1 MQSLSII
8 VPSRF
13 GDKQEFFLNRMLKA
27 IEEQLFQPQDMEVI
41 ICIDQGAP
49 RPSISSSLNVHLVES
64 DARSQSGALN
74 TGLRQAKHAFI
85 GFLEDDDCWH
95 SSFLQYAHAIFT
107 QDASIDMISSNQLEI
122 DEHDV
127 VKRVN
132 DFATPSGWIL
142 KRTIVEQVGFFNEDF
157 RWHLDNDYLGRINT
171 LNTKRVHLIEK
182 YAPIEYDVAKQV
194 RPWISNIFDFSNKN
208 VQLCR
213 HGESEPL
220 VRRLVHSQ
228 SGMAQIATNPEYQAI
243 SNREMQKLVDLYG
256 NVPW

>member
-13 GDKQEFFLNRMLKA
+13 GDKQEFFLSRMLKA
-27 IEEQLFQPQDMEVI
+27 IEAQLFQPQDLEII

-49 RPSISSSLNVHLVES
+49 RPSISSSLNVHLAES

-74 TGLRQAKHAFI
+74 AGLRQAKHPFI
-85 GFLEDDDCWH
+85 GFLEDDDYWH
-95 SSFLQYAHAIFT
+95 VSFLQYAHAIFM

-142 KRTIVEQVGFFNEDF
+142 KRDIVEQVGFFNEEF

-171 LNTKRVHLIEK
+171 LKAKRVHFIEK
-182 YAPIEYDVAKQV
+182 YAPIEYHVAKQV
-194 RPWISNIFDFSNKN
+194 RPWISNIIDYSNQN
-208 VQLCR
+208 VLLCR
-213 HGESEPL
+213 HNESEPL

-228 SGMAQIATNPEYQAI
+228 SGMAQIENNQEFKSI
-243 SNREMQKLVDLYG
+243 SIFEIQKLQQLYG